1 MDDQSTSWLP
11 HYLLHRADE
20 TQQGQNSSPRLQ
32 FLAFSFVNPIRSD
45 PVQVLL
51 TNLRWSSRIQVP
63 PDVDF
68 NEVVGMKVDM
78 PENSTCLD
86 LFELFFTHDVYNII
100 LDETIRFERQKRQL
114 EDSVAGNLQ
123 NCSVEEL

>member
-1 MDDQSTSWLP
+1 MNV
-11 HYLLHRADE
+11 
-20 TQQGQNSSPRLQ
+20 NSSD
-32 FLAFSFVNPIRSD
+32 SENSSD
-45 PVQVLL
+45 ESEDESDDIEGNSDEVYS
-51 TNLRWSSRIQVP
+51 NLRWSSRIQVP

-68 NEVVGMKVDM
+68 NEEVGIKVDM

-86 LFELFFTHDVYNII
+86 LFELFFTRDVYKII
-100 LDETIRFERQKRQL
+100 LDEAIRFERQKGQL

>member
-1 MDDQSTSWLP
+1 MNVNKSDSENLS
-11 HYLLHRADE
+11 DE
-20 TQQGQNSSPRLQ
+20 CEDESDTIEGNSDEVYS
-32 FLAFSFVNPIRSD
+32 
-45 PVQVLL
+45 
-51 TNLRWSSRIQVP
+51 NLRWSSRIQVP

-100 LDETIRFERQKRQL
+100 LDETIRFELQLRQ
-114 EDSVAGNLQ
+114 DSVVGNLQ